1 MLAWDETLRFE
12 VENRRALGDAVSE
25 GESSAVFLTGA
36 GGGIGP
42 ATTQALAQRGFE
54 VYAGVRQ
61 PTTEL
66 AGLPG
71 VHQVV
76 VDVTDPASVAAAADE
91 VNRLRGGRGLH
102 AVINNAGVI
111 VQGPVELAP
120 VADLPRQFEVN
131 VYGSVYVV
139 QSFLP
144 LLRAVPG
151 RLINISAPSARVAV
165 PFMASISASKAALD
179 LFSASLRVEQA
190 PFGIPVSIVEP
201 GTTATEIFAKAGT
214 AAQAA
219 LGKAAPEVVAL
230 YRDRLDGITQRMG
243 RFRSGPVAAVARTIV
258 AAVEARRPKVRYT
271 VGDARQFGI
280 LTKLPTAPAI
290 G

>member
-1 MLAWDETLRFE
+1 M
-12 VENRRALGDAVSE
+12 
-25 GESSAVFLTGA
+25 FLTGA
-36 GGGIGP
+36 GGGIGL
-42 ATTQALAQRGFE
+42 ATARALAERGFE
-54 VYAGVRQ
+54 VYAGVRR
-61 PTTEL
+61 PSPEL

-71 VHQVV
+71 VHQVA

-91 VNRLRGGRGLH
+91 VGRLRGGRGLH
-102 AVINNAGVI
+102 AVINNAGLI
-111 VQGPVELAP
+111 VQGPVELVPA
-120 VADLPRQFEVN
+120 ADLARQFEVN

-144 LLRAVPG
+144 LLRVTPG
-151 RLINISAPSARVAV
+151 RLVNIGAPSARVAI

-179 LFSASLRVEQA
+179 SFSAALRVELA

-219 LGKAAPEVVAL
+219 LRAAAPEVVAL
-230 YRDRLDGITQRMG
+230 YQDRLDGITRRMG
-243 RFRSGPVAAVARTIV
+243 RFRPGPAAAVARTIV
-258 AAVEARRPKVRYT
+258 TAVEARRPKVRYT

-280 LTKLPTAPAI
+280 LTKLPARARDRMIAGMLGVSARTASRA
-290 G
+290 

>member
-1 MLAWDETLRFE
+1 M
-12 VENRRALGDAVSE
+12 
-25 GESSAVFLTGA
+25 FLTGA
-36 GGGIGP
+36 GGGIGL
-42 ATTQALAQRGFE
+42 ATARALAERGFE
-54 VYAGVRQ
+54 VYAGVRR
-61 PTTEL
+61 PSPEL

-71 VHQVV
+71 VHQVA

-91 VNRLRGGRGLH
+91 VGRLRGGRGLH
-102 AVINNAGVI
+102 AVINNAGLI
-111 VQGPVELAP
+111 VQGPVELVPA
-120 VADLPRQFEVN
+120 ADLARQFEVN

-144 LLRAVPG
+144 LLRVTPG
-151 RLINISAPSARVAV
+151 RLVNIGAPSARVAI

-179 LFSASLRVEQA
+179 SFSAALRVELA

-219 LGKAAPEVVAL
+219 LRAAAPEVVAL
-230 YRDRLDGITQRMG
+230 YQDRLDGITRRMG
-243 RFRSGPVAAVARTIV
+243 RFRPGPVAAVARTIV
-258 AAVEARRPKVRYT
+258 TAVEARRPKVRYT

-280 LTKLPTAPAI
+280 LTKLPARARDRMIAGMLGVSARTASRA
-290 G
+290 